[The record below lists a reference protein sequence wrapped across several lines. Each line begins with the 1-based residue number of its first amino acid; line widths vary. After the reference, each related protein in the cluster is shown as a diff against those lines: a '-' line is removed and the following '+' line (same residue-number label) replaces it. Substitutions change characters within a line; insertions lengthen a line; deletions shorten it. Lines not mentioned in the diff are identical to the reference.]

1 MPNLRY
7 YNEDEFYF
15 NTQSLVVS
23 PDAPFDWKL
32 LLIGIVSAK
41 GIWKKVPILQV
52 GGPAPARPTLPVIRV
67 VLLHT
72 EAMDKDLCPHTVNLT
87 FNGAVVVSIVV
98 TNRAFKY
105 ACVLIIK
112 NQRLKAVQDKIPMIH
127 NNV

>member
-1 MPNLRY
+1 MCYGVTDTKMERHNLQNY
-7 YNEDEFYF
+7 DINF
-15 NTQSLVVS
+15 
-23 PDAPFDWKL
+23 
-32 LLIGIVSAK
+32 
-41 GIWKKVPILQV
+41 
-52 GGPAPARPTLPVIRV
+52 
-67 VLLHT
+67 
-72 EAMDKDLCPHTVNLT
+72 T